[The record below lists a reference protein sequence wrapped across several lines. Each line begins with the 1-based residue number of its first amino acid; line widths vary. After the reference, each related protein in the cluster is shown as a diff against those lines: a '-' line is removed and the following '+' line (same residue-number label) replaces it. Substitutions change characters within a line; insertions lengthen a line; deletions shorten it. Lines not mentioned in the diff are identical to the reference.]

1 VSINPAKQDAIMEKG
16 TVKSYDKSCGMGLIS
31 RSSDGDVRFYTES
44 VTGRNYAGLA
54 QGDSVW
60 FEIDNIK
67 NLHIAI
73 NIRKI

>member
-1 VSINPAKQDAIMEKG
+1 MEKG
-16 TVKSYDKSCGMGLIS
+16 IIKSYDKNCGMGMIG
-31 RSSDGDVRFYTES
+31 RTSDRDVRFYTDS
-44 VTGRNYAGLA
+44 VVGRSRADLA

-73 NIRKI
+73 NIRKVTAVRPRKK

>member
-1 VSINPAKQDAIMEKG
+1 MEKG
-16 TVKSYDKSCGMGLIS
+16 IIKSYDKNCGMGVIG
-31 RSSDGDVRFYTES
+31 RSSDKDVQFYVDS
-44 VTGRNYAGLA
+44 VVGRGRAGLK

-73 NIRKI
+73 NVRKI